1 MQATATLL
9 ALTNLRDDKYIC
21 LLLCAS
27 KADGERDTD
36 GAAKQIKHGLEL
48 N

>member
-9 ALTNLRDDKYIC
+9 ALTNLRGDKYIC
-21 LLLCAS
+21 LLLSAS
-27 KADGERDTD
+27 NADGERDTD
-36 GAAKQIKHGLEL
+36 GAAKQIKHALEL